1 MTVLLQG
8 EPGRWRLRQTRRK
21 DALVEPCRESIG
33 GIRRWWTATL
43 AAILVASTAG
53 CSTYARQVTPIRS
66 AFYAN
71 RLADA
76 AELIDVSSEKRP
88 QDAELLQLEA
98 AMVRLA
104 NGDAEEAERLLRT
117 VRDRFDARD
126 EAQLASQALAYGTD
140 DQRLAYGGEDYEKIL
155 IRAFLA
161 ISNLLQDGSDAE
173 AYSLQ
178 TIAKQ
183 EEILR
188 DTTAVADGDG
198 TPGRVALAPYLRG
211 VLREST
217 HRDFDDAER
226 CYTAVVNWQP
236 AFEAGQTDLERAVYG
251 RHSEPGNGV
260 LYIFALTGQG
270 PYKEEVTQAPSS
282 ASLLIASEL
291 ISQFGAQTVPPNVAP
306 VKVPQVVA
314 RPNLIHSIRVDVQG
328 QPLGVTATITDIT
341 GLALEHYA
349 REYPRIVARAVVR
362 RLLKKG
368 VVYAAKEMGG
378 MAKGSLASSAVDLA
392 AVAWE
397 ATESADT
404 RCWGLLPDK
413 IQVLRLELP
422 AGTHAISLLPMLASG
437 QPAGPETRGTVEIFD
452 GRNTYVLGNFPVD
465 RLVGRVLVS
474 SP

>member
-1 MTVLLQG
+1 MQGRARFPISAADQHPGLAQHRSLL
-8 EPGRWRLRQTRRK
+8 WRTLVTA
-21 DALVEPCRESIG
+21 AL
-33 GIRRWWTATL
+33 
-43 AAILVASTAG
+43 ILISAG

-71 RLADA
+71 QLADA
-76 AELIDVSSEKRP
+76 AALIEVSSEKRP
-88 QDAELLQLEA
+88 QDAEVLLLEA

-104 NGDAEEAERLLRT
+104 DGDAGEAERLLRT
-117 VRDRFDARD
+117 VRDRFDAD
-126 EAQLASQALAYGTD
+126 DDPQLAAQALAYGTD
-140 DQRLAYGGEDYEKIL
+140 DQRLPYAGEDYEKIL

-183 EEILR
+183 EEILLR
-188 DTTAVADGDG
+188 DAELSPAKDDQA

-211 VLREST
+211 VLREAT

-236 AFEAGQTDLERAVYG
+236 TFEPGPRDLQRAVYG
-251 RHSEPGNGV
+251 RHSQPGNGV
-260 LYIFALTGQG
+260 LYVFALTGRG
-270 PYKEEVTQAPSS
+270 PYKEEVSQMPST

-291 ISQFGAQTVPPNVAP
+291 VSQFGAQTVPPNVAP

-314 RPNLIHSIRVDVQG
+314 RPNPIQAIAVSVNG
-328 QPLGVTATITDIT
+328 QPLGTTATITDVT
-341 GLALEHYA
+341 ALALSHYA
-349 REYPRIVARAVVR
+349 RDYPRIVARAVAR

-368 VVYAAKEMGG
+368 VVYAAKEVGG
-378 MAKGSLASSAVDLA
+378 VTKGSLASSAVDLA

-413 IQVLRLELP
+413 IQVFRMELP
-422 AGTHAISLLPMLASG
+422 AGAHVVSLLPVLAPGPS
-437 QPAGPETRGTVEIFD
+437 AGPGTQQTVEIFD
-452 GRNTYVLGNFPVD
+452 GRNTYLLGHFPVD

-474 SP
+474 EP